1 MTTRKPPR
9 ETPPGKGRLPA
20 PRKLPTQSRSRSLVA
35 ALIEACLQILEEEG
49 AEALT
54 VNRLAEVSGVAVGS
68 IYQYFPN
75 KEAIVSLAFDHILHE
90 EATVHVPALRER
102 IVGLPLEGALREI
115 LANMVRQELRLHR
128 LNREFHLKYHPELQV
143 GLRLGPYETT
153 RQYVDEAWGGFVKL
167 YVPTLDPERA
177 DMAAYMVGMAL
188 RAAIRVALEDA
199 PERVGRPVFVDCL
212 LGMALG
218 ALGFTSP
225 P

>member
-1 MTTRKPPR
+1 MADKKRVHE
-9 ETPPGKGRLPA
+9 ETEGKGRLPA

-35 ALIEACLQILEEEG
+35 ALIQGCLQILENEG

-102 IVGLPLEGALREI
+102 IVGLPLAAALREI
-115 LANMVRQELRLHR
+115 LASMIRQELRLHR

-153 RQYVDEAWGGFVKL
+153 SQYVDEAWGAFVRL
-167 YVPTLDPERA
+167 YVPDLDAARR
-177 DMAAYMVGMAL
+177 DMSAYMLGMAM
-188 RAAIRVALEDA
+188 RATIRVALEDA
-199 PERVGRPVFVDCL
+199 PERVGQPAFLDCL

-218 ALGFTSP
+218 ALGFASAP
-225 P
+225 

>member
-1 MTTRKPPR
+1 MTTRKTPR
-9 ETPPGKGRLPA
+9 ESPSAKGRLPA

-35 ALIEACLQILEEEG
+35 ALIEACLQVLEEEG

-102 IVGLPLEGALREI
+102 VVGLPLEAALREI
-115 LANMVRQELRLHR
+115 LANMVRQELRLYR
-128 LNREFHLKYHPELQV
+128 LNREFHLKFHPELQV
-143 GLRLGPYETT
+143 GLRLGPYENT
-153 RQYVDEAWGGFVKL
+153 RQYVDEAWGAFVKL
-167 YVPTLDPERA
+167 YVPSLDAERA
-177 DMAAYMVGMAL
+177 DMSAYMIAMAL

-199 PERVGRPVFVDCL
+199 PERVGRPVFLDCL

>member
-1 MTTRKPPR
+1 MTAKKTPR
-9 ETPPGKGRLPA
+9 ESASGKRRLPA

-49 AEALT
+49 AEALS

-102 IVGLPLEGALREI
+102 IIGLPLEGALREI
-115 LANMVRQELRLHR
+115 LANMIRQELRLYR
-128 LNREFHLKYHPELQV
+128 LHREFHLKYHPELQL
-143 GLRLGPYETT
+143 GLRLGPYENT
-153 RQYVDEAWGGFVKL
+153 RQYVDEAWGAFVKL
-167 YVPTLDPERA
+167 YVPDLDAGRA
-177 DMAAYMVGMAL
+177 DMAAYMIAMAT

-199 PERVGRPVFVDCL
+199 PERVERPVFLDCL

-218 ALGFTSP
+218 ALGFTSAP
-225 P
+225 

>member
-1 MTTRKPPR
+1 MTAKKTPR
-9 ETPPGKGRLPA
+9 ESASGKRRLPT

-35 ALIEACLQILEEEG
+35 ALIQACLQILEEEG
-49 AEALT
+49 AEALS

-102 IVGLPLEGALREI
+102 ISGLPLEGALREI
-115 LANMVRQELRLHR
+115 LANMIRQELRLYR
-128 LNREFHLKYHPELQV
+128 LHREFHLKYHPELQL
-143 GLRLGPYETT
+143 GLRLGPYENT
-153 RQYVDEAWGGFVKL
+153 RQYVDEAWGAFVKL
-167 YVPTLDPERA
+167 YVPDLDAGRA
-177 DMAAYMVGMAL
+177 DMAAYMIAMAT

-199 PERVGRPVFVDCL
+199 PERVERPVFLDCL

-218 ALGFTSP
+218 ALGFTSAP
-225 P
+225 

>member
-1 MTTRKPPR
+1 MTTRKTPR
-9 ETPPGKGRLPA
+9 DTALGKGRLPA

-54 VNRLAEVSGVAVGS
+54 VNRLADVSGVAVGS

-102 IVGLPLEGALREI
+102 IVGLSLEGALREI

-128 LNREFHLKYHPELQV
+128 LNREFHLKYHPDLQV
-143 GLRLGPYETT
+143 GLRLGPYENT
-153 RQYVDEAWGGFVKL
+153 RQYVEEAWGAFVKL
-167 YVPTLDPERA
+167 YVPTLDAERA
-177 DMAAYMVGMAL
+177 DMAAYMIAMAM

-199 PERVGRPVFVDCL
+199 PERVGRPMFLDCL